1 MGVFVGSTEL
11 TAVGELKIGASDVQ
25 EVYVGSTL
33 VFPTGVA
40 ALQTGAD
47 PSVLEIASNPR
58 TGSGLDLTPYPI
70 PAETGPTVGVAV
82 TGDDRQAF
90 IDAWNGLPGT
100 GGVIEVDRRLSFDNN
115 TQNQLNDKD
124 NVTVK
129 GTVNNAAIVAAG
141 GVGTG
146 SAFRALLEIP
156 NGAENCVIRDLEIDS
171 TGQNIGCVTPLSVLN
186 CWLVRLWCHDV
197 GGSPSSH
204 PNAIIKGGGGPQEVN
219 MVGCV
224 LEDGFGTSGDPSVRG
239 FWSSGDGAP
248 TAWIENSLIE
258 HNIVRN
264 VGHTGIAL
272 HSDVGGVICRRNSS
286 YDNIGAGIKP
296 EQPTGVP
303 SSFDPGLIVATYE
316 LNYLAGNG
324 FHGLQPE
331 VGGGR
336 IFRNY
341 IERQITAIATFADW
355 RRIEILENFCT
366 NIEGTSDR
374 GAVFLDGFDV
384 RDRTNILIA
393 NNTFEAGTASPAMV
407 HGFYVHPDHVDFSNG
422 DPYVIED
429 NKIVGATGAPFF
441 SDNATF
447 DAYIAGDPN
456 SRVQNNNASAPGTPV
471 VLLRPSY
478 AP

>member
-1 MGVFVGSTEL
+1 MIPLVHILG
-11 TAVGELKIGASDVQ
+11 GAMKQ
-25 EVYVGSTL
+25 PAGA
-33 VFPTGVA
+33 G
-40 ALQTGAD
+40 LQTGAD

-219 MVGCV
+219 LIGCV
-224 LEDGFGTSGDPSVRG
+224 LEESFGTAGDPSVRG

-248 TAWIENSLIE
+248 TAWLENSLIE
-258 HNIVRN
+258 HNIIRN
-264 VGHTGIAL
+264 CGHTGL
-272 HSDVGGVICRRNSS
+272 GGVHVDVGGVFVRRNSC

-296 EQPTGVP
+296 EVPNGV
-303 SSFDPGLIVATYE
+303 SNTFDRGIILQTYE
-316 LNYLAGNG
+316 LNYCAGNG
-324 FHGLQPE
+324 FHGIQNE
-331 VGGGR
+331 GIGER
-336 IFRNY
+336 FFRNY
-341 IERQITAIATFADW
+341 IENQIQAFASFEDM
-355 RRIEILENFCT
+355 RRTEIVENFIT
-366 NIEGTSDR
+366 NIT
-374 GAVFLDGFDV
+374 GATEKGAIFLDGNDV
-384 RDRTNILIA
+384 KDRTNNLIA
-393 NNTFEAGTASPAMV
+393 NNTIEAGTASPAMI
-407 HGFYVHPDHVDFSNG
+407 HGIYVHPDHVNFSNG

-429 NKIVGATGAPFF
+429 NKIVGATGNDFE

-447 DAYIAGDPN
+447 DAYIAGDPA
-456 SRVQNNNASAPGTPV
+456 SRVQNNNSSAPGTPV